1 MSATGGTRP
10 RSADQQHLVEA
21 DGATLWHPFT
31 RHKSYDPGRMIV
43 GGDGC
48 WVTDVDGRRLLD
60 AFAGLW
66 SINLGYG
73 RGDIAEAIAAQLR
86 VLPTSSMF
94 GQGHPLAARLAER
107 LAALAPGDLTRVFF
121 SVQGSQAVD
130 TALKLARLYWRA
142 RGRSG
147 KTILVTR
154 DRAYHGTSFG
164 GISMQGMPALRLP
177 FEPTLPD
184 VRRIAAPFGYR
195 CRHCDG
201 TCTLGCADE
210 LEALV
215 ATEGADRI
223 AAVIAEPVLGSGGVI
238 VPDPGY
244 LRRLRELCDRHEILL
259 IADEIMTGFGRT
271 GRMFAIDHFGVVPD
285 MLLVAKGLT
294 AGYMPLAATI
304 VTDDIFRV
312 VTGVQTPGPEFA
324 SGNTWDAHP
333 PACAAALAVLDALE
347 GERLVERV
355 AAMAEPFAA
364 AVERVREAPIVG
376 DVRTLGLV
384 AGIELVRDRT
394 TRELHPAEAAAPA
407 RFAEH
412 CWQRRVIVRPLANG
426 VVAIAPPFTVAAD
439 ELAFLGDT
447 LVEAAHATAED
458 LVR

>member
-1 MSATGGTRP
+1 VNAAPDTQAR
-10 RSADQQHLVEA
+10 DA
-21 DGATLWHPFT
+21 DGQRLVDADRATLWHPFT

-43 GGDGC
+43 RGDGC
-48 WVTDVDGRRLLD
+48 WVIDVDGRRLLD

-73 RGDIAEAIAAQLR
+73 RADVADAIAEQLR
-86 VLPTSSMF
+86 VLPASSMF

-107 LAALAPGDLTRVFF
+107 LAAVAPGDLSRVFF

-142 RGRSG
+142 RGRHG

-184 VRRIAAPFGYR
+184 VRRIAAPFSYR
-195 CRHCDG
+195 CRHCAG

-210 LEALV
+210 LDALV
-215 ATEGADRI
+215 ATEGSERI

-238 VPDPGY
+238 VPERGY
-244 LRRLRELCDRHEILL
+244 LPRLRALCDRHEILL

-304 VTDDIFRV
+304 VTEDIFRA
-312 VTGVQTPGPEFA
+312 VTAVDTPGPEFA

-347 GERLVERV
+347 RERLVERV
-355 AAMAEPFAA
+355 AALAEPFER
-364 AVERVREAPIVG
+364 AVGRVRDLPIVG

-384 AGIELVRDRT
+384 AGLELVRDRA
-394 TRELHPAEAAAPA
+394 TRELFPAEAAVPA

-412 CWQRRVIVRPLANG
+412 CWQRGVIVRPLANG
-426 VVAIAPPFTVAAD
+426 VIAIAPPFTVSDD

-447 LVEAAHATAED
+447 LVAAARATAAD
-458 LVR
+458 LTV